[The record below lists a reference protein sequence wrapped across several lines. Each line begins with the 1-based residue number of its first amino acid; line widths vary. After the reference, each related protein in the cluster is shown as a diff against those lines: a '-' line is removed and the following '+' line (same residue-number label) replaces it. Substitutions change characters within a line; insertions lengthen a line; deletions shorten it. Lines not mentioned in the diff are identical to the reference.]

1 MEAALR
7 ARSVAAV
14 VAAACVA
21 CGGDGSPVGP
31 EPPAGALRYTQITAG
46 YYHTCALSV
55 ERRAYCWGG
64 NGSGALGDGTREDR
78 ARPAAVT
85 GVPAFTA
92 VDAGAGHT
100 CALTSGGAAWC
111 WGQNDEGQLGDGTF
125 VVRERPTA
133 VSGGHTF
140 TQVSAGHAHS
150 CGVTAEGAAWCWG
163 DDVRGQL
170 GDGAQTTT
178 KSASPVRVA
187 LVQPLARI
195 DAGYYQTC
203 ALGRSG
209 EAWCWGRGTE
219 GQNGD
224 GTMEDRSVPVRVPG
238 GRAFQAIA
246 AGDRFVCAVSS
257 GQTWCW
263 GANRHAELGTTA
275 GGATPARLE
284 LVPSLVGIVA
294 SIGASTIPT
303 VEAYACGIESGGR
316 GFCWGGTVRSLRARS
331 AAPVALGGTMRFA
344 ALAAGAQ
351 HTCGLDLRG
360 YAWCGGA
367 NYAGQL
373 GNGSRQDPGGLVAVA
388 GPES

>member
-1 MEAALR
+1 MR
-7 ARSVAAV
+7 ARGITAV
-14 VAAACVA
+14 LAAACVA
-21 CGGDGSPVGP
+21 CGGDDGPIGP
-31 EPPAGALRYTQITAG
+31 EPRAGALRYTQITAG
-46 YYHTCALSV
+46 YYHTCALSG

-64 NGSGALGDGTREDR
+64 NGSGSLGDGTREDR
-78 ARPAAVT
+78 TRPTPVT
-85 GVPAFTA
+85 GAATFTA
-92 VDAGAGHT
+92 LDAGAGHN

-125 VVRERPTA
+125 VVREHPVA
-133 VSGGHTF
+133 VIGGHVF
-140 TQVSAGHAHS
+140 AQVSAGHAHS

-170 GDGAQTTT
+170 GDGAETTT
-178 KSASPVRVA
+178 KSAEPVRVSLA
-187 LVQPLARI
+187 QPLARI

-203 ALGRSG
+203 ALTRSG

-224 GTMEDRSVPVRVPG
+224 GTMEDRSVPVRVQG
-238 GRAFQAIA
+238 GRAFQALA
-246 AGDRFVCAVSS
+246 AGDRFVCALSS

-263 GANRHAELGTTA
+263 GANRHGELGTTA
-275 GGATPARLE
+275 GGGTPARLE
-284 LVPSLVGIVA
+284 LVPSLVSVVA
-294 SIGASTIPT
+294 STGASTIPT

-316 GFCWGGTVRSLRARS
+316 GYCWGGAVRSLRVRS
-331 AAPVALGGTMRFA
+331 APPVTLGATMRFA
-344 ALAAGAQ
+344 ALTAGAQ

-373 GNGSRQDPGGLVAVA
+373 GVGTRQDPGALVAVA
-388 GPES
+388 GPGS